1 MFLIESIPAE
11 YRERAVK
18 TAAALSG
25 IDDVLIAAH
34 IHPDGDALG
43 SMAAVGW
50 MMQRAGKR
58 QVIYAPTGIP
68 ENLHFLDLPGA
79 TCHSLRDLPFKPQSA
94 VYLDCSEPA
103 RLGEALG
110 ADYDSLPSVNI
121 DHHLGSSGMGSVAN
135 FVESSAAATAQL
147 VAYVIAA
154 SGQKLEGRVGRA
166 VGLGL
171 MTDTGGFCHGN
182 TTADVFE
189 LCANLSRNGCDF
201 AHMRENLQKTW
212 TLGRMHLWGRIFTR
226 ASLELN
232 DCLVICVVTRDDL
245 AEFSCSRDDV
255 EGVVE
260 WLRRLRK
267 ARIAAIIREDGRKL
281 CKFSL
286 RSFGDDDVR
295 AIAAALGGGG
305 HRNAAGGTLSA
316 SPEEAKKCL
325 LEAVE
330 QIGVCGCR

>member
-110 ADYDSLPSVNI
+110 AD
-121 DHHLGSSGMGSVAN
+121 
-135 FVESSAAATAQL
+135 
-147 VAYVIAA
+147 
-154 SGQKLEGRVGRA
+154 
-166 VGLGL
+166 
-171 MTDTGGFCHGN
+171 
-182 TTADVFE
+182 
-189 LCANLSRNGCDF
+189 
-201 AHMRENLQKTW
+201 
-212 TLGRMHLWGRIFTR
+212 
-226 ASLELN
+226 
-232 DCLVICVVTRDDL
+232 
-245 AEFSCSRDDV
+245 
-255 EGVVE
+255 
-260 WLRRLRK
+260 
-267 ARIAAIIREDGRKL
+267 
-281 CKFSL
+281 
-286 RSFGDDDVR
+286 
-295 AIAAALGGGG
+295 
-305 HRNAAGGTLSA
+305 
-316 SPEEAKKCL
+316 
-325 LEAVE
+325 
-330 QIGVCGCR
+330 